1 LIPARLLQRANAP
14 SGDPDAIT
22 ASISPICPCL
32 LGEQCDDPRC
42 GSPPIRF
49 TLLHQQLHHIRQRVP
64 QFESLLSSSGS
75 SSSTLTNKGAA
86 AADASMAITGT
97 RKLMVALTLT
107 VFTCSQGLL
116 MEGSKVGG
124 KYPYNSATVP
134 LLAEFT
140 KLIMSLALLR
150 SAYQKDPKGTLMT
163 TDWRTI
169 MMYPIP
175 SIIYLFHNNVQFYTM
190 AYVDAATYQIL
201 GNLKIVTTGILFR
214 FALKKH
220 LTRTQWVALL
230 LLTTGATVSQI
241 NGCKGEVLSAP
252 MMGYLLG
259 LLSAALSA
267 TAGVYTEFLLKKNND
282 NLYWQNV
289 QLYGFGALFNAIR
302 LTYDDFNAGFDNG
315 IWVQNGFY
323 GYGLITW
330 LIVLNFSF
338 SGLFVSWLQKYADT
352 IVKVYATSS
361 AMLLTL
367 VLAVAF
373 FGLEPSLQLF
383 LGIVIACCSI
393 NLYFM
398 PSDIPALPIA
408 TAPPPVVNI
417 KNTED

>member
-1 LIPARLLQRANAP
+1 M
-14 SGDPDAIT
+14 
-22 ASISPICPCL
+22 
-32 LGEQCDDPRC
+32 
-42 GSPPIRF
+42 
-49 TLLHQQLHHIRQRVP
+49 V
-64 QFESLLSSSGS
+64 
-75 SSSTLTNKGAA
+75 
-86 AADASMAITGT
+86 AITGT
-97 RKLMVALTLT
+97 RKLWVALTLT
-107 VFTCSQGLL
+107 CFTCSQGLL

-140 KLIMSLALLR
+140 KLIMSLVLLR
-150 SAYQKDPKGTLMT
+150 GAYKKDPKGTIMT
-163 TDWRTI
+163 TEWKSI
-169 MMYPIP
+169 MLYPIP

-214 FALKKH
+214 FALKKK
-220 LTRTQWVALL
+220 LSRTQWVALL

-241 NGCKGEVLSAP
+241 NGCKGEMLAAP
-252 MMGYLLG
+252 MMGYVLG
-259 LLSAALSA
+259 LLSAMLSA

-289 QLYGFGALFNAIR
+289 QLYGFGAIFNALR
-302 LTYDDFNAGFDNG
+302 LTYDDVNSGFENG
-315 IWVQNGFY
+315 FWLQNGFY
-323 GYGLITW
+323 GYNLVTW
-330 LIVLNFSF
+330 LIVINFSF
-338 SGLFVSWLQKYADT
+338 SGLFVSWLQKFADT

-373 FGLEPSLQLF
+373 FGLEPTLQLF
-383 LGIVIACCSI
+383 LGIIIACCSI

-398 PSDIPALPIA
+398 PNDPPALPVA
-408 TAPPPVVNI
+408 VAAPAPVNI